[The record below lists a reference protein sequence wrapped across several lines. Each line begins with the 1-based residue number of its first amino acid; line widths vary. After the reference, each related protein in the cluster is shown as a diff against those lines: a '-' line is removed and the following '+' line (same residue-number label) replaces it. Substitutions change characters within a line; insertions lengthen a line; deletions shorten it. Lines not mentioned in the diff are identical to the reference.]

1 MYIAL
6 LLFEVA
12 TATYMKRC
20 ASFDKNYKLNKII
33 GIILTTLLLIS
44 CKNSERSET
53 ENNSDPENEIT
64 QSEFKKV
71 ESQNS
76 LNLEYQLLDEN
87 DEQINFSSLKKMP
100 EFPGGL
106 DSLNK
111 FIQRN
116 YKFHQG
122 FTEYIN
128 GKVKSTFVVDTLG
141 KVVEIEIIE
150 GLRKDYDDACYKV
163 ISKIPDWKPAELE
176 NSKKVKVK
184 FLLPFKF
191 VAEE

>member
-1 MYIAL
+1 
-6 LLFEVA
+6 
-12 TATYMKRC
+12 
-20 ASFDKNYKLNKII
+20 LNKII
-33 GIILTTLLLIS
+33 GFILTITLLIS
-44 CKNSERSET
+44 CKNSEKTET
-53 ENNSDPENEIT
+53 ENNSESENKIT

-71 ESQNS
+71 GTQNS

-87 DEQINFSSLKKMP
+87 DEQINFASLKKMP

-106 DSLNK
+106 DSLTK

-128 GKVKSTFVVDTLG
+128 GKVKSTFVVDTIG
-141 KVVEIEIIE
+141 KVVDIEIIE
-150 GLRKDYDDACYKV
+150 GLRKDYDTACYKV
-163 ISKIPDWKPAELE
+163 ISKIPNWKPGELE
-176 NSKKVKVK
+176 NNKKVKVK
-184 FLLPFKF
+184 FILPFKF

>member
-1 MYIAL
+1 MHNL
-6 LLFEVA
+6 RKTHE
-12 TATYMKRC
+12 
-20 ASFDKNYKLNKII
+20 LNKII
-33 GIILTTLLLIS
+33 GIIITILLLIS
-44 CKNSERSET
+44 CKNSEKTET
-53 ENNSDPENEIT
+53 ENNSESEKATN

-71 ESQNS
+71 ESENS

-87 DEQINFSSLKKMP
+87 DEQINFASLKKMP

-106 DSLNK
+106 DSLTK

-116 YKFHQG
+116 YKFNQG

-141 KVVEIEIIE
+141 KVVDIKIIE
-150 GLRKDYDDACYKV
+150 RLRKDYDTACYKV
-163 ISKIPDWKPAELE
+163 LSKIPDWKPAELE
-176 NSKKVKVK
+176 NNKKVKVK

-191 VAEE
+191 VTEE

>member
-1 MYIAL
+1 M
-6 LLFEVA
+6 
-12 TATYMKRC
+12 
-20 ASFDKNYKLNKII
+20 
-33 GIILTTLLLIS
+33 
-44 CKNSERSET
+44 
-53 ENNSDPENEIT
+53 ENNSESKNELTQSEFKNELT

-71 ESQNS
+71 ESENS

-87 DEQINFSSLKKMP
+87 DEQINFASLKKMP

-106 DSLNK
+106 DSLTK

-116 YKFHQG
+116 YKFPQG

-141 KVVEIEIIE
+141 KVVDIEIIE
-150 GLRKDYDDACYKV
+150 RLRKDYDTACYKV
-163 ISKIPDWKPAELE
+163 ISKIPDWKPAELA
-176 NSKKVKVK
+176 NNKKVKVK

-191 VAEE
+191 VTEE

>member
-1 MYIAL
+1 M
-6 LLFEVA
+6 
-12 TATYMKRC
+12 
-20 ASFDKNYKLNKII
+20 NKII
-33 GIILTTLLLIS
+33 GIILTILLLTS
-44 CKNSERSET
+44 CKNSEKTET
-53 ENNSDPENEIT
+53 ENNSESEKATN

-71 ESQNS
+71 ESENS
-76 LNLEYQLLDEN
+76 LNLEYQLLGEN
-87 DEQINFSSLKKMP
+87 DEQINFASLKKMP

-106 DSLNK
+106 DSLTR

-128 GKVKSTFVVDTLG
+128 GKVKSTFVVDTVG
-141 KVVEIEIIE
+141 KVIDIEIIE
-150 GLRKDYDDACYKV
+150 RLRKDYDTACYKV

-176 NSKKVKVK
+176 NGKKVKVK

-191 VAEE
+191 VTEE

>member
-1 MYIAL
+1 MTIL
-6 LLFEVA
+6 LL
-12 TATYMKRC
+12 T
-20 ASFDKNYKLNKII
+20 
-33 GIILTTLLLIS
+33 S
-44 CKNSERSET
+44 CKNSEKTETKNNFESEKS
-53 ENNSDPENEIT
+53 NS
-64 QSEFKKV
+64 QLEFKKV
-71 ESQNS
+71 ESDNS

-87 DEQINFSSLKKMP
+87 DEQINFASLKKMP

-106 DSLNK
+106 DSLTK

-141 KVVEIEIIE
+141 KVVDIEIIE
-150 GLRKDYDDACYKV
+150 RLRRDYDTACYKV
-163 ISKIPDWKPAELE
+163 ISKIPDWKPAELK
-176 NSKKVKVK
+176 NNKKVK

-191 VAEE
+191 VTEE

>member
-1 MYIAL
+1 
-6 LLFEVA
+6 
-12 TATYMKRC
+12 
-20 ASFDKNYKLNKII
+20 LNKITV
-33 GIILTTLLLIS
+33 IILTISLLIS
-44 CKNSERSET
+44 CKNSEKKDMEK
-53 ENNSDPENEIT
+53 NSKSENEIT

-71 ESQNS
+71 ESQNG

-87 DEQINFSSLKKMP
+87 NEQIKFSSLTKMP

-106 DSLNK
+106 DSLTK

-141 KVVEIEIIE
+141 KVVDIKIIE
-150 GLRKDYDDACYKV
+150 RLRKDYDTACYKV
-163 ISKIPDWKPAELE
+163 ISKIPDWKPAEIE
-176 NSKKVKVK
+176 NNKKVKVK

-191 VAEE
+191 VTEE

>member
-1 MYIAL
+1 M
-6 LLFEVA
+6 
-12 TATYMKRC
+12 
-20 ASFDKNYKLNKII
+20 NKII
-33 GIILTTLLLIS
+33 GIILTILLLVS
-44 CKNSERSET
+44 CKNSEKTET
-53 ENNSDPENEIT
+53 ENNSEFEKEIT

-87 DEQINFSSLKKMP
+87 DEQINFASLKKMP

-106 DSLNK
+106 DSLTT

-141 KVVEIEIIE
+141 KVVDIKIIE
-150 GLRKDYDDACYKV
+150 RLRKDYDTACYKV

-176 NSKKVKVK
+176 NNKKVKVT

-191 VAEE
+191 VTEE

>member
-1 MYIAL
+1 M
-6 LLFEVA
+6 
-12 TATYMKRC
+12 
-20 ASFDKNYKLNKII
+20 NKIL
-33 GIILTTLLLIS
+33 GIILTIILLIS
-44 CKNSERSET
+44 CKNSQKT
-53 ENNSDPENEIT
+53 EKENKPVTVNKII

-76 LNLEYQLLDEN
+76 MNLEYQLLDEN
-87 DEQINFSSLKKMP
+87 DKQINFASLKKMP
-100 EFPGGL
+100 EFPGGI
-106 DSLNK
+106 DSLTK
-111 FIQRN
+111 FIKGN

-141 KVVEIEIIE
+141 KVVDIEIIE
-150 GLRKDYDDACYKV
+150 RLRKDYDTLCYKV

-176 NSKKVKVK
+176 NNKKVKVK

-191 VAEE
+191 VTEE

>member
-1 MYIAL
+1 
-6 LLFEVA
+6 
-12 TATYMKRC
+12 
-20 ASFDKNYKLNKII
+20 LNKIT
-33 GIILTTLLLIS
+33 GIILTISLLIS
-44 CKNSERSET
+44 CKNSEKKDMEKNSE
-53 ENNSDPENEIT
+53 SENEIT

-71 ESQNS
+71 ESQNG

-87 DEQINFSSLKKMP
+87 NEQIKFSSLTKMP

-106 DSLNK
+106 DSLTK

-122 FTEYIN
+122 STEYIN

-141 KVVEIEIIE
+141 KVVDIKIIE
-150 GLRKDYDDACYKV
+150 RLRKDYDTACYKV
-163 ISKIPDWKPAELE
+163 ISKIPDWKPAEIE
-176 NSKKVKVK
+176 NNKKVKVK

-191 VAEE
+191 VTEE